1 MLLKKILN
9 ASEMKQ
15 VRGGAVPSDYCNPGD
30 VLFTCAT
37 GYNSGFITK
46 GVACGR
52 NASEVAARIREERI
66 WESPNLEYEGI
77 NVKCW

>member
-1 MLLKKILN
+1 MKRILN
-9 ASEMKQ
+9 VSEMKQ

-52 NASEVAARIREERI
+52 NASEVAARM
-66 WESPNLEYEGI
+66 GI
-77 NVKCW
+77 SKFRVRGYKCKVLVM

>member
-1 MLLKKILN
+1 MLMKKILN
-9 ASEMKQ
+9 VSEMKQ

-46 GVACGR
+46 GVAWGR
-52 NASEVAARIREERI
+52 NASEVGARIREERI

>member
-1 MLLKKILN
+1 MLMKKILN
-9 ASEMKQ
+9 VSEMKH

-52 NASEVAARIREERI
+52 DAREVASRIRDQRI
-66 WESPNLEYEGI
+66 FESPNLEYNGI
-77 NVKCW
+77 NVNCW

>member
-1 MLLKKILN
+1 MLMKKILN
-9 ASEMKQ
+9 VSEMKQ

-46 GVACGR
+46 GV
-52 NASEVAARIREERI
+52 ER
-66 WESPNLEYEGI
+66 
-77 NVKCW
+77 